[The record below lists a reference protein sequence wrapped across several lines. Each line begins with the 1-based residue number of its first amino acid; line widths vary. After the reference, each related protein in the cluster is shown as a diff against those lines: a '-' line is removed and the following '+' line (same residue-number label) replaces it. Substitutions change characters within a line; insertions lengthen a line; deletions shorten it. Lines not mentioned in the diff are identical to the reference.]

1 MSVFVCTPRCM
12 LLQVFGS
19 CCAKFETGQTLSYMQ
34 TDETT
39 SNIVGQQCWE
49 MLRPFTY
56 SLERIDLLFT
66 HENGD
71 FPQSNLKSGWSSH
84 IR

>member
-1 MSVFVCTPRCM
+1 M

-19 CCAKFETGQTLSYMQ
+19 CCAKFETGQTLSYMKMQ
-34 TDETT
+34 TDATT
-39 SNIVGQQCWE
+39 PNIVGQQCWE
-49 MLRPFTY
+49 SLRPFTC
-56 SLERIDLLFT
+56 SLGIDLLFT

-71 FPQSNLKSGWSSH
+71 FPQSDLKSGWSSH